1 MVKNLP
7 TNAGDEGNVGLI
19 VLGQEDPLEDKMA
32 THFSV
37 IAGKSH
43 GQRSLV
49 GYSLWSH
56 RVILMAKNVCC
67 CCKHTY
73 MNTYRIHIYYLWSYY
88 IHI

>member
-49 GYSLWSH
+49 GCSPWGHKESDPTEQL
-56 RVILMAKNVCC
+56 N
-67 CCKHTY
+67 
-73 MNTYRIHIYYLWSYY
+73 
-88 IHI
+88 